1 MGFSVVTENFIH
13 FARSACVFIYQINY
27 LSFLCNM
34 AATNADKIEAMRPRP
49 IDDSVLTLQAQH
61 QSNAI
66 WNGQVKHN
74 TKTNCY
80 VLNSILHM
88 VPHFIHKM

>member
-1 MGFSVVTENFIH
+1 MA
-13 FARSACVFIYQINY
+13 FANI
-27 LSFLCNM
+27 
-34 AATNADKIEAMRPRP
+34 DEIEATRPGP

-74 TKTNCY
+74 N
-80 VLNSILHM
+80 
-88 VPHFIHKM
+88 